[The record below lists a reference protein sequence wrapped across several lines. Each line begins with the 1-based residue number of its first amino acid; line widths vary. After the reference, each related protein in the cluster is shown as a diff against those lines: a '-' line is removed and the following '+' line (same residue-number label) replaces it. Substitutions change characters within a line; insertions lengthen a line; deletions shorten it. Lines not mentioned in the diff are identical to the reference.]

1 MTIKEVEQMLD
12 VPRATIRFYEKEK
25 LIRPE
30 RSGNSYREYSEED
43 VAALKKIVILRKIG
57 MPVSDI
63 KELLGKKVSL
73 QDMLS
78 KNIVS
83 IEEQMRELEGA
94 LKVCKVMQSNNEDIG
109 TFDENYYWE
118 EIRTEEKAGNKFLEI
133 INDVVKFEKNVI
145 FEEFGIADS
154 EGNLICGPKEAALR
168 AFGLCVFAG
177 FVWFFF
183 EGMKWEAFVEGFF
196 WPFVCIIISSVFGLP
211 LYFLGKKHPKAAEI
225 IKKIG
230 IGIVIAF
237 VVVIF
242 GIFIIDKISK

>member
-1 MTIKEVEQMLD
+1 MTIKEVEQMLE

-73 QDMLS
+73 QDMLA

-94 LKVCKVMQSNNEDIG
+94 LKVCKVCKVIM
-109 TFDENYYWE
+109 
-118 EIRTEEKAGNKFLEI
+118 RTW
-133 INDVVKFEKNVI
+133 
-145 FEEFGIADS
+145 
-154 EGNLICGPKEAALR
+154 AL
-168 AFGLCVFAG
+168 L
-177 FVWFFF
+177 
-183 EGMKWEAFVEGFF
+183 MKTITGKRSARRRR
-196 WPFVCIIISSVFGLP
+196 PATSSLR
-211 LYFLGKKHPKAAEI
+211 L
-225 IKKIG
+225 
-230 IGIVIAF
+230 
-237 VVVIF
+237 
-242 GIFIIDKISK
+242 